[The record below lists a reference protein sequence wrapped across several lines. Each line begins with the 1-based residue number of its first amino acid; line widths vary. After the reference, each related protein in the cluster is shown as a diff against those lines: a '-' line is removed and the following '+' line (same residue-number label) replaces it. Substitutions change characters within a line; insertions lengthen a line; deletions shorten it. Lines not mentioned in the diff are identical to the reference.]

1 MWTVA
6 SYIQELNIPRRQL
19 HATRRPYSIYYSM
32 APTRRWGEGGY
43 WHLRGSCTPPLI
55 FLFFSFFLLA
65 TPGCT
70 PQSAGA
76 HTSRCPPRAGSC
88 YASPAVRL
96 LRCVAGHL
104 DPSEEAFPYALAT
117 LDALTVSLLRG

>member
-1 MWTVA
+1 MHSSV
-6 SYIQELNIPRRQL
+6 
-19 HATRRPYSIYYSM
+19 
-32 APTRRWGEGGY
+32 G
-43 WHLRGSCTPPLI
+43 
-55 FLFFSFFLLA
+55 
-65 TPGCT
+65 GCT
-70 PQSAGA
+70 LLQVSS
-76 HTSRCPPRAGSC
+76 TRWLVCC